1 MKGAAGLIVAL
12 LLGLL
17 GAALNFVYLTNKT
30 RQVKTVSFIGIK
42 PDTRLRVGD
51 ALKEGDL
58 VEVRIPEMHAGNLKE
73 FVFLWQDLETVKGIR
88 AIHPYAGGELLRRED
103 YRTPPPELKLTRG
116 QMLVWVAVDSRSFVP
131 DLVNPRD
138 RVTFVVPLVRPGT
151 PTPVAPNPNTAGA
164 AAGNPLGAAAGSE
177 PAANPQVEMIGPFE
191 VAAVGNRLGSAEVSR
206 ASAGRGGNE
215 FELGIVV
222 KNEGTESA
230 PRMDAK
236 AMRLVELSRR
246 IGNQGI
252 GVLLH
257 PRGDAAQP

>member
-88 AIHPYAGGELLRRED
+88 AIHPYLGGELLRRED
-103 YRTPPPELKLTRG
+103 YRTPPPELKLNRG
-116 QMLVWVAVDSRSFVP
+116 QLLVWVAVDNRSFVP

-138 RVTFVVPLVRPGT
+138 RVTFVVPTVRPGT
-151 PTPVAPNPNTAGA
+151 AGVAAPNPNTA
-164 AAGNPLGAAAGSE
+164 AAGNNPLGTAASSD
-177 PAANPQVEMIGPFE
+177 PAANPSVEMIGPFE

-206 ASAGRGGNE
+206 ASSGRGGSE

-222 KNEGTESA
+222 KNDGTESA

-236 AMRLVELSRR
+236 AMRLIELSRR
-246 IGNQGI
+246 VGSQGLGI
-252 GVLLH
+252 LLH
-257 PRGDAAQP
+257 PRGEAVQP